1 MEIIERKDNAV
12 KVKNGNKEYWT
23 LDDILPNGDKTL
35 EVLIIGKVPT
45 PTSVKAGH
53 YYQGSQ
59 GQFFWKKL
67 KEYGLLN
74 IGANIYEDNALLE
87 NNWGITDV
95 VKEPNDFSDEPTAE
109 EYRKGLQRIKSLLGK
124 YKPRII
130 VFVYKK
136 VLDYLIGRKSV
147 YGFNYDFDCEFGTSK
162 VFVFPMKGT
171 PCKKELQLK
180 VMDELKKEIEA
191 IRNNELN
198 KEEE

>member
-1 MEIIERKDNAV
+1 MEIIERRDNAV
-12 KVKNGNKEYWT
+12 KVKDGNKEYWT
-23 LDDILPNGDKTL
+23 LDDILPNGGKSLD
-35 EVLIIGKVPT
+35 VLIIGKVPA

-74 IGANIYEDNALLE
+74 IGAHIYEDNALLG

-95 VKEPNDFSDEPTAE
+95 VKEPNEFSDEPTAE

-124 YKPRII
+124 HKPRIV

-136 VLDYLIGRKSV
+136 VLDCLIGRKSV
-147 YGFNYDFDCEFGTSK
+147 YGFNLGLDCEFGTSK

-180 VMDELKKEIEA
+180 VMDELKKEIEL
-191 IRNNELN
+191 IRKN
-198 KEEE
+198 K